1 MVDAAGT
8 NGKPA
13 AAVKTVAALPQMDS
27 AAQGRMFEEV
37 QLLEMIGAIGAHG
50 AGVVWSGGGGNL
62 VGQADLNHMAR
73 FAALHE
79 AQDAARDEPA
89 DGPPCRVA
97 TETDTASEPG
107 NGKAELKLS
116 FQAAVTKKVSI
127 DDAVGSGKAETRRE
141 VLKLFPHPFGARYF
155 DFHGFDPR
163 GSCRV

>member
-50 AGVVWSGGGGNL
+50 AGVVWSGGGGNP
-62 VGQADLNHMAR
+62 VGQADLNHQAR
-73 FAALHE
+73 LAALHE

-89 DGPPCRVA
+89 GRPPGRGGA
-97 TETDTASEPG
+97 KTHNAS
-107 NGKAELKLS
+107 
-116 FQAAVTKKVSI
+116 QA
-127 DDAVGSGKAETRRE
+127 R
-141 VLKLFPHPFGARYF
+141 
-155 DFHGFDPR
+155 
-163 GSCRV
+163 